1 MIAVCHPD
9 TVCPPGHLAE
19 VLAEADVRWGSVRF
33 HAGDALPADPEAVVV
48 LGGRMGAYDVADHP
62 WIPVVEAWLAGLV
75 DRDVPVLGICLG
87 AQLLAEALG
96 GRVRRADRPEVGLR
110 DLEVVADDPLAAWLD
125 GPWVLMHR
133 DVFTPPP
140 GATLVART
148 AHPAC
153 FRIGSAFALQPHPE
167 APAATVAGWLA
178 EATEVVADSGV
189 DATAM
194 TARLAAESADLA
206 ERGRALLGA
215 WLDEALGRPDR
226 SSSPPGLLPKSEPS

>member
-1 MIAVCHPD
+1 MIAVCQPD
-9 TVCPPGHLAE
+9 TRCPPGHLAE
-19 VLAEADVRWGSVRF
+19 VLDGADVPWASVRF
-33 HAGDALPADPEAVVV
+33 HAGDALPTDPRAVVV

-75 DRDVPVLGICLG
+75 ERDVPVLGICLG

-96 GRVRRADRPEVGLR
+96 GTVRRAARPEVGLR
-110 DLEVVADDPLAAWLD
+110 DLELLADDPLASWLG

-133 DVFTPPP
+133 DVFTAPP

-167 APAATVAGWLA
+167 APATTVAGWLA
-178 EATEVVADSGV
+178 EATEVVAASGV

-194 TARLAAESADLA
+194 ADRLAADSDELA

-215 WLDEALGRPDR
+215 WLDEALAPA
-226 SSSPPGLLPKSEPS
+226 S